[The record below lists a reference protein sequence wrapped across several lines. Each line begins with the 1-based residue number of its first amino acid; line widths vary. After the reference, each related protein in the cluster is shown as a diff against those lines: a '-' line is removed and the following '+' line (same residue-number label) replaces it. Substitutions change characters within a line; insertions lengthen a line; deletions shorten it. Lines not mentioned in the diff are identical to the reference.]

1 MVSGTAISRTIGSVG
16 CANVVSPPPPLC
28 RVPPR
33 TCQPP
38 TPPPASP
45 RVLIWRRRTESSRST
60 VVGFAFFG
68 FLSVFASAV
77 LGACSVVAAA
87 GAASATFWSA
97 CFCSAS
103 RRSRSCFSRSS
114 AACSSA
120 SCCSR
125 RASSSRSSSSRTST
139 LGAAADGGGASAATA
154 AAVTS
159 AGSRFTKTRFFRTS
173 TCTVRYL
180 PVASVLRI
188 SLVCLRVS
196 VILFLLST
204 EPCVRRRYSSSR
216 DLSWSLSES
225 SGTRFS
231 TPAARSCSSSTEGG
245 IFSSL
250 ANWATLVCAT
260 LRGLLLLGRLLGLVP
275 GLLVLEPVRARGH
288 DQLFCLLLIQLRD
301 FRQLVDR
308 QIRQVVA
315 GLDAGLGELGGEL
328 RVHPLVLLVRFV
340 FGHQVDLPAGE
351 LGGEPHV
358 LAVAADRHREILLVD
373 DHVHGVLFLVD
384 DDRGHLGGREGADHE
399 LRRIGRPQHD
409 VYALAGEL
417 LRHGL
422 HARAA
427 HADAGADRIDA
438 LVVGE
443 DRDLRPYAGVA
454 RRGLDLEQAFLDLRH
469 LELEQLHDELR
480 RGARQDQLR
489 AARLAVDLHHPGAHP
504 VADPEVLLRD
514 HVLAR
519 QQRLEPAGLDDGA
532 AALHALHRAG
542 DQLVATRQEVV
553 QDLLALGVADA
564 LQDHLLR
571 SLRADAAELDRL
583 ERLLDEVLQLDIR
596 FALLRF
602 RQRDLRRRRLERVVG
617 HHLPAPERLVGS
629 GVAVDVHAHVDIL
642 GILFLGRRGE
652 RHFEGAEDDVA
663 RHVLLPCQHVHQHH
677 QLTIPCYQIR
687 RHEFLTIRGPASPAR
702 CHRSPARPSV
712 RRAPDSIALLQRRAA
727 RLRTGAG
734 RSRRAYAFSRPP
746 CARQS
751 ARNRAPCA
759 TPGPGPARTLPA
771 ARSPPLRPPAG
782 ASGAGS
788 RRRNPRGRR
797 RPACR

>member
-1 MVSGTAISRTIGSVG
+1 MVSGTAISRTSGSVG

-33 TCQPP
+33 ACQPP

-68 FLSVFASAV
+68 FLSVLASAV
-77 LGACSVVAAA
+77 FGACSVVAAA

-120 SCCSR
+120 RCCSR

-139 LGAAADGGGASAATA
+139 LAAAGGDGGGACAATA

-196 VILFLLST
+196 VILFLVST
-204 EPCVRRRYSSSR
+204 EPCVRRRYSSSL

-245 IFSSL
+245 TFSSL
-250 ANWATLVCAT
+250 ATCATLVCAT

-275 GLLVLEPVRARGH
+275 GLLVLEPVRARRH
-288 DQLFCLLLIQLRD
+288 DQFFCLLLIQLRD
-301 FRQLVDR
+301 FRQFVDC

-315 GLDAGLGELGGEL
+315 GLDAGLAELGREL
-328 RVHPLVLLVRFV
+328 RVHALELQQLRIDAFDLLFIGDRRDQQGVARPRAQLVDRVLVERLDLQQLVDRDISHLLERREALLDQDVGHLLVDVELLHEMALDAAAFLLLLLVRFV

-358 LAVAADRHREILLVD
+358 LAVAPDRHREVFLVD
-373 DHVHGVLFLVD
+373 DDVHGVLFLVD
-384 DDRGHLGGREGADHE
+384 HDRGHLGGRQGPDHE

-409 VYALAGEL
+409 VDPLAGEL

-422 HARAA
+422 HTRAA
-427 HADAGADRIDA
+427 HADAGADRVDA

-443 DRDLRPYAGVA
+443 DGDLRAHPWIA
-454 RRGLDLEQAFLDLRH
+454 RRGLDLEQ
-469 LELEQLHDELR
+469 
-480 RGARQDQLR
+480 
-489 AARLAVDLHHPGAHP
+489 
-504 VADPEVLLRD
+504 
-514 HVLAR
+514 
-519 QQRLEPAGLDDGA
+519 
-532 AALHALHRAG
+532 
-542 DQLVATRQEVV
+542 
-553 QDLLALGVADA
+553 
-564 LQDHLLR
+564 
-571 SLRADAAELDRL
+571 
-583 ERLLDEVLQLDIR
+583 
-596 FALLRF
+596 
-602 RQRDLRRRRLERVVG
+602 
-617 HHLPAPERLVGS
+617 
-629 GVAVDVHAHVDIL
+629 
-642 GILFLGRRGE
+642 
-652 RHFEGAEDDVA
+652 
-663 RHVLLPCQHVHQHH
+663 
-677 QLTIPCYQIR
+677 
-687 RHEFLTIRGPASPAR
+687 
-702 CHRSPARPSV
+702 
-712 RRAPDSIALLQRRAA
+712 
-727 RLRTGAG
+727 
-734 RSRRAYAFSRPP
+734 
-746 CARQS
+746 
-751 ARNRAPCA
+751 
-759 TPGPGPARTLPA
+759 
-771 ARSPPLRPPAG
+771 
-782 ASGAGS
+782 
-788 RRRNPRGRR
+788 
-797 RPACR
+797 